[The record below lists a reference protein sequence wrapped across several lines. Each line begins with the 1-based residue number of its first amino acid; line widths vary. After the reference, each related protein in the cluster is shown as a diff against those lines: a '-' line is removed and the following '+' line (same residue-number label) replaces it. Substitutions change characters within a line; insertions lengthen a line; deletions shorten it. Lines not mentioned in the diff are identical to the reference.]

1 MAFRLFHRTG
11 LLLLAAIVFSFS
23 ACKKETEVQIKEVD
37 KVYSWQE
44 DRHFRGFSK
53 VILGI
58 GQDASSLFLHTP
70 GVLSQ
75 LSPGVRSRPYF
86 ENLNGRMPSDVEIRV
101 PLAATVVAFPIADTL
116 VTVAPYA
123 DAVDPEYSANIRLHK
138 LDPQAITYNV
148 AVGYSPRSESQFA
161 AINKNNYLLLSYR
174 RPGAAAGTTVL
185 RLVLTRITL
194 TPGAFQRVQ
203 LQSQVID
210 FPTSAL
216 SGSGYPYISQITAID
231 DYFLVGKTGGG
242 LFKVTE
248 NGAIRLVDPEN
259 SVKAVYKWQG
269 KVYAQSFGSR
279 LLVSADAGETWTT
292 YNNTPSFLSNSR
304 FQVLGD
310 SLIGYID
317 AGNQLYSLRWNGG
330 TGRIRELKNDGM
342 GEAAINDIKQLGDTV
357 YVGTTSGL
365 FKRPAKGFF
374 ESKPQ

>member
-1 MAFRLFHRTG
+1 MAFCLSHRAG
-11 LLLLAAIVFSFS
+11 LLLAIVLSFS

-37 KVYSWQE
+37 KVYSWKE

-70 GVLSQ
+70 GILSQ
-75 LSPGVRSRPYF
+75 LSPGARSRPYF
-86 ENLNGRMPSDVEIRV
+86 ENLNGRMPSDVAISV
-101 PLAATVVAFPIADTL
+101 PLAATVVAFPVADTV

-123 DAVDPEYSANIRLHK
+123 DAVNPEFSANIRLHK
-138 LDPQAITYNV
+138 LDPQSITYRV
-148 AVGYSPRSESQFA
+148 TLGSSSGREYQFA
-161 AINKNNYLLLSYR
+161 AINKNNYLLLCYR
-174 RPGAAAGTTVL
+174 RPGATLGTTVL
-185 RLVLTRITL
+185 RLVLARITL

-210 FPTSAL
+210 FPTPAL
-216 SGSGYPYISQITAID
+216 SGSSYPYISQIAAID
-231 DYFLVGKTGGG
+231 DYFLVDKADG

-248 NGAIRLVDPEN
+248 NGVVRLVASEP
-259 SVKAVYKWQG
+259 SVKAIYKWQG
-269 KVYAQSFGSR
+269 KVYAQSLSTR
-279 LLVSADAGETWTT
+279 LLVSADAGESWTT
-292 YNNTPSFLSNSR
+292 YNNTPSFLSSSR

-317 AGNQLYSLRWNGG
+317 SFNQLYSLRWNGG
-330 TGRIRELKNDGM
+330 TGRVRELKNDGM
-342 GEAAINDIKQLGDTV
+342 GEAAINNIRQLGDTM

-365 FKRPAKGFF
+365 FKRPAKVFF